1 MTAGFFYW
9 VRQAWV
15 TVKPAILP
23 LKHLPATL
31 ASSINFF
38 RGDFCMSALSQQWTE
53 KLAAWRRSG
62 LSMAARC
69 RQNDAGYWEV
79 G

>member
-1 MTAGFFYW
+1 
-9 VRQAWV
+9 
-15 TVKPAILP
+15 
-23 LKHLPATL
+23 
-31 ASSINFF
+31 
-38 RGDFCMSALSQQWTE
+38 MSALSQQWTE